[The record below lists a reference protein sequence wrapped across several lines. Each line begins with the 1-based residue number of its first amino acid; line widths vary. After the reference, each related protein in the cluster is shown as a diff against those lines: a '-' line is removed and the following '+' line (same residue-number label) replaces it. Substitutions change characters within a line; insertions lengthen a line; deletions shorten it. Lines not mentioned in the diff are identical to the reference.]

1 MAGGSAEFYDD
12 LDAFTDAR
20 DVCDPRHF
28 VDAPADWWVAVA
40 DVRGSTDAIEQG
52 RYRDVNLVG
61 AACITAALNVSGG
74 IGLPYVFGGDGAT
87 ILYPDVLAGA
97 IRDALLGVQAT
108 ARTGFGLEL
117 RVGAI
122 TVSELVARGAPVRV
136 AKREISEH
144 VSLAMLGGGGP
155 GVAEELIKTDP
166 ARLWTAET
174 PPEPNLAGLECR
186 WEPLASQR
194 GHMVSGLVRVLPA
207 PGRDVGATYRAV
219 IDELERIAGTYEELN
234 PAQPANLRVSL
245 SPKRLAAET
254 TMRAKQGAAA
264 VVRKTGVLVA
274 AALGRAVMKL
284 GVKMGGTDWSI
295 YPRDVARHTDY
306 WKYDETLRFV
316 IDVGADARRA
326 IEEALTRR
334 EAVGELTF
342 GLHASLTAVMTCMV
356 ITRGSEH
363 VHFVDGSDGGYA
375 MAAKQLKAK
384 KRA

>member
-1 MAGGSAEFYDD
+1 MAGTAEFYDD

-28 VDAPADWWVAVA
+28 AAAPADWWVAVA

-52 RYRDVNLVG
+52 RYREVNLVG

-74 IGLPYVFGGDGAT
+74 LGLPYVFGGDGAT
-87 ILYPDVLAGA
+87 ILYPDVLANA

-108 ARTGFGLEL
+108 ARTGFGLDL
-117 RVGAI
+117 RVGA
-122 TVSELVARGAPVRV
+122 VAVAELEARGAPVHV

-155 GVAEELIKTDP
+155 ALAEELIKTDP
-166 ARLWTAET
+166 ARLWTTDT

-194 GHMVSGLVRVLPA
+194 GQMVSGLVRVLPA
-207 PGRDVGATYRAV
+207 PGRDVPAVYRDV
-219 IDELERIAGTYEELN
+219 IAELEKIAGRYEELN

-245 SPKRLAAET
+245 SPGRLAAET
-254 TMRAKQGAAA
+254 KMRAKAGAAA
-264 VVRKTGVLVA
+264 AWRKSGVWIA
-274 AALGRAVMKL
+274 AALGRTVMRFGL
-284 GVKMGGTDWSI
+284 KMGGTDWAM
-295 YPRDVARHTDY
+295 YRKDVARHTDY

-316 IDVGADARRA
+316 IDVGPDARRA
-326 IEEALTRR
+326 IEDALARR
-334 EAVGELTF
+334 EASGELTF
-342 GLHASLTAVMTCMV
+342 GLHGSLTAVMTCMV

-384 KRA
+384 KQH